1 MTTRRTLAAALLA
14 ILGIGGSADAG
25 WPHRLPPEPTAY
37 NGTVGRSSFAG
48 VPGIGRPLP
57 PPPSPAHNPVVG
69 SVSRT
74 GLFAHPTTGRTRYTG
89 TFYDPVLGKFTRS
102 SFRQ

>member
-1 MTTRRTLAAALLA
+1 MTLRRTLAAALLA
-14 ILGIGGSADAG
+14 VLGIAGSADAG
-25 WPHRLPPEPTAY
+25 WLRSHPPEPTVL
-37 NGTVGRSSFAG
+37 NGTAGRSSFAG

-57 PPPSPAHNPVVG
+57 PNPSPAHNPVVG

-74 GLFAHPTTGRTRYTG
+74 GLFAHPTTGRTKYTG